1 MYNIFVHVFI
11 AKNTLFYF
19 CHAILIGAIRMR
31 NAYFGEGSGP
41 VLLTDVYCS
50 SPKDS
55 LMNCSIRYTSRVSNR
70 NRNLVVGV
78 KCQRM

>member
-1 MYNIFVHVFI
+1 M
-11 AKNTLFYF
+11 L
-19 CHAILIGAIRMR
+19 
-31 NAYFGEGSGP
+31 NAFFGEGSSP

-55 LMNCSIRYTSRVSNR
+55 LLNCFIRYTSRVSNR
-70 NRNLVVGV
+70 NRNLVIGV